1 MNECSTLD
9 VVTCTSATPSMLWR
23 GRVFDPRCCDVD
35 ECSTSMLWRGRMFV
49 SVDMV
54 IVREAE
60 SMDVV
65 TYVNA
70 ASVCGVSAALFL
82 L

>member
-1 MNECSTLD
+1 
-9 VVTCTSATPSMLWR
+9 
-23 GRVFDPRCCDVD
+23 
-35 ECSTSMLWRGRMFV
+35 MFV

-54 IVREAE
+54 IIREAE